1 MEYNINCTLGG
12 VSEGCLKGENEV
24 AWSSL
29 RSSGW
34 GGFDGKDADVAS
46 HIYIFMRNLE
56 LITGNYEEQGI
67 LGHEAI
73 PSIS

>member
-29 RSSGW
+29 RGSGW
-34 GGFDGKDADVAS
+34 GGFDAKDADVAS
-46 HIYIFMRNLE
+46 HIYIYL
-56 LITGNYEEQGI
+56 
-67 LGHEAI
+67 
-73 PSIS
+73 